1 MNKQQLAN
9 KIWATAQKMRSS
21 KIEAQQY
28 KDYLLGFIFYKFLS
42 SHEVNYLKK
51 QLGMT
56 DEQLKDPTLFDKETI
71 EFCKNRIGYFIHPK
85 HLYSTWLAKGSEFS
99 VKDVS
104 QAFSAFRRN
113 INPTYNHV
121 YKDIFKAL
129 DSGFSDFGETTGS
142 MTKAI
147 SELLNLIKDIP
158 TDGRQGYD
166 VLGFIY
172 EYLIGKFA
180 ASAGKKAGEYYTPH
194 EVSVLMSEI
203 VAEHLKGRDSI
214 KIYDPTSGSGSLLL
228 TIGRAVE
235 KHMMGKDT
243 VDYYAQEWIDSTY
256 NLTRMN
262 LVMREVKPAQI
273 NVRNADTLAA
283 DWPLEKGKQKPLRV
297 DAVVSN
303 PPYSQGW
310 DPKSMKNNP
319 RFSYGLAPK
328 GKADYAFLLHSL
340 YHLDNDGIMTIV
352 LPTGVLSRGDEYEIR
367 RNLIEHGHI
376 KTVIA
381 LPANIFYGTNIP
393 TIIMVLC
400 QKRRQGE
407 ADDVLFVDASNCFV
421 KQGTKNILRTS
432 DIKRIA
438 DAVCNR
444 ENIPHFAYLAS
455 KKEVAE
461 DNDYNLHIPRYVASA
476 DRTEPQD
483 LYAHIYGGIPNEEI
497 AAMEEYWQ
505 AFPTLQGKLFEQ
517 SGDTPYSKVVGTN
530 VTECVENNA
539 EIANFKKSYHN
550 AFQGLDQQLYG
561 VLIDRIID
569 RNKEINA
576 DAELS
581 LLTSNIFERIAPF
594 ALIDKYKV
602 YQTLSDHWN
611 GIATDIEIIQTEG
624 FEATRQVDEVVEV
637 TIDKNGKEDEKHK
650 GWAGHVV
657 PFNLVQQYL
666 LKDEADKLQ
675 QTINQLE
682 QITMEFAEMKD
693 ELTPEEQERY
703 LTEDRDGYDMS
714 CVEKDYKAALADIDT
729 PDINTLKGYIELL
742 DAGGRKAEK
751 IGYIEAHKDLNWSQM
766 PQNSQG
772 AYNKGD
778 AQHLLFVLQSSYE
791 FEEDTTAFRLSRIW
805 SLYSRQ
811 KETEHE
817 IKLLNYNLEEH
828 TIRTIKSLTDEQV
841 LELLR
846 RKWIEPLCHELK
858 MAPDAIVLRIIQQV
872 DGLEK
877 KYADTLHQINTEIA
891 DAEALLSDML
901 GRLRGNK
908 YDMAA
913 IAELQATMK
922 GDKTG
927 ESAKL
932 LKDICYDSM
941 LPRDG
946 KRVPEVRF
954 EGYDGEWEEEDIATA
969 FRILKNNTY
978 PRADLNYISGSIKN
992 VHYGDVL
999 IKFGACIDTR
1009 KERLP
1014 FITSEE
1020 NAKRVA
1026 SSILNEGDIIV
1037 ADTAEDEAV
1046 GKCSE
1051 IINLNG
1057 EKVVS
1062 GLHTIPL
1069 RPTKEF
1075 SYGFMGYFMNT
1086 SSFHNQLLPYM
1097 QGSKVLAISRTAI
1110 KEVPVRYPSV
1120 DSEQHDIAVF
1130 FTTLDKLIGLR
1141 ARQLEKLK
1149 ALKSG
1154 CFQKMFV

>member
-42 SHEVNYLKK
+42 AHEVNYLCKELK
-51 QLGMT
+51 VT
-56 DEQLKDPTLFDKETI
+56 PEQLKDPALFDKETI
-71 EFCKNRIGYFIHPK
+71 DFCKNRIGYFIHPK
-85 HLYSTWLAKGSEFS
+85 HLYSTWLAKGAEFS

-121 YKDIFKAL
+121 YKEIFKAL

-235 KHMMGKDT
+235 KRMMGKDA

-273 NVRNADTLAA
+273 HVRNADTLAA
-283 DWPLEKGKQKPLRV
+283 DWPLEKGNRKPLRV

-310 DPKSMKNNP
+310 DAKAMKDNP
-319 RFSYGLAPK
+319 RFTYGLAPK

-381 LPANIFYGTNIP
+381 LPPNIFYGTNIP

-407 ADDVLFVDASNCFV
+407 SDDVLFVDASNCFV
-421 KQGTKNILRTS
+421 KQGTKNMLRTS

-455 KKEVAE
+455 KKEVAN
-461 DNDYNLHIPRYVASA
+461 DNDYNLHIPRYVSSA
-476 DRTEPQD
+476 NQDEPQD
-483 LYAHIYGGIPNEEI
+483 LYAHIYGGIPNAEI
-497 AAMEEYWQ
+497 AAMENYWQ
-505 AFPTLQGKLFEQ
+505 AFPSLQRKLFAP
-517 SGDTPYSKVVGTN
+517 SDDAPYSKVAEAN
-530 VTECVENNA
+530 VAECVSSSE
-539 EIANFKKSYHN
+539 EIVAFKKTYHD
-550 AFQGLDQQLYG
+550 AFNGLDQQLHG
-561 VLIDRIID
+561 VLIERVID
-569 RNKEINA
+569 KVKEINA
-576 DAELS
+576 DAELG
-581 LLTSNIFERIAPF
+581 LLTTNIFNRIAPF
-594 ALIDKYKV
+594 PLIDKYEV
-602 YQTLSDHWN
+602 YQTLSDHWQD
-611 GIATDIEIIQTEG
+611 IATDIEIIQTEG
-624 FEATRQVDEVVEV
+624 FKATRQVDEVVEIKV
-637 TIDKNGKEDEKHK
+637 DKNNKEEEKHK

-666 LKDEADKLQ
+666 LKDEADNLQ
-675 QTINQLE
+675 QTFNQLE
-682 QITMEFAEMKD
+682 RITMEFAEMKD

-703 LTEDRDGYDMS
+703 LTEDRDGYDMGN
-714 CVEKDYKAALADIDT
+714 VEEDYKAALADIET
-729 PDINTLKGYIELL
+729 PDINTLMGYIELL

-751 IGYIEAHKDLNWSQM
+751 LKYIEAHKDFDWSQM

-772 AYNKGD
+772 SYNKGD
-778 AQHLLFVLQSSYE
+778 AQQLLFILQSAYE
-791 FEEDTTAFRLSRIW
+791 FEEDTTPFRLRCIW
-805 SLYSRQ
+805 SLYNRQ
-811 KETEHE
+811 KVTERE
-817 IKLLNYNLEEH
+817 IKCLSYNLEEH
-828 TIRTIKSLTDEQV
+828 TIQTIKSLTDEQV

-846 RKWIEPLCHELK
+846 RKWILPLCKELQ
-858 MAPDAIVLRIIQQV
+858 ATPDIIVLRIIQQV
-872 DGLEK
+872 GGLEK
-877 KYADTLHQINTEIA
+877 KYADTLHQINKEIA
-891 DAEALLSDML
+891 EAESLLADMF
-901 GRLRGNK
+901 GRLRGNQ

-913 IAELQATMK
+913 IAELQATMR

-927 ESAKL
+927 ESVKL
-932 LKDICYDSM
+932 LKDICYESM
-941 LPRDG
+941 LPQDGAMIPKIRFEEYHGNWNEEIGSNLFIASNDRNHPELPVLSATQDKGMVIREEIGFNVSHDKQNEVGYKRVRPGDYVIHLRSFQGGFAHSAYEGIASPAYSIFSLREKDKHDDYYWKFVFSSKEFVNKLQLITYGIRDG
-946 KRVPEVRF
+946 RNIR
-954 EGYDGEWEEEDIATA
+954 YDEFIK
-969 FRILKNNTY
+969 LKNIFPNK
-978 PRADLNYISGSIKN
+978 D
-992 VHYGDVL
+992 
-999 IKFGACIDTR
+999 
-1009 KERLP
+1009 
-1014 FITSEE
+1014 
-1020 NAKRVA
+1020 
-1026 SSILNEGDIIV
+1026 
-1037 ADTAEDEAV
+1037 
-1046 GKCSE
+1046 
-1051 IINLNG
+1051 
-1057 EKVVS
+1057 
-1062 GLHTIPL
+1062 
-1069 RPTKEF
+1069 
-1075 SYGFMGYFMNT
+1075 
-1086 SSFHNQLLPYM
+1086 
-1097 QGSKVLAISRTAI
+1097 
-1110 KEVPVRYPSV
+1110 
-1120 DSEQHDIAVF
+1120 EQHDIAMF
-1130 FTTLDKLIGLR
+1130 FTTLDRLISLR

-1154 CFQKMFV
+1154 CLQKMFV